1 MYALET
7 VGDSSVSLRPEQK
20 ACREFF
26 DGKDAFVWL
35 PTADPES
42 LSACRSCLTRS
53 LAETTAL
60 LSLFTAIFSSSLQ
73 RLRLT
78 FALRTNVLRQT
89 VV

>member
-1 MYALET
+1 MRSRQLEARLCPSDLNRRP
-7 VGDSSVSLRPEQK
+7 VESV
-20 ACREFF
+20 F

-73 RLRLT
+73 RLQLT